1 MNPSSG
7 RGASAPSP
15 TLCRELASG
24 GRAAQK
30 PAMSSPEPVLAAVA
44 HEASEAATD
53 VERFI
58 LRGTREFTLAN
69 VALFAAGFT
78 TFALIYCVQPIMPV
92 LGRDFG
98 VDAATAS
105 LSLSATTQC
114 LAVSMLVASSLSEV
128 YGRKPVMVLSLFS
141 SSLLMI
147 ASAFAPSW
155 GSLIALRALAGVA
168 FSGLPATAMAYVGEE
183 MDAGSLG
190 LAMGLYIGGTGLGA
204 LGGRMIVGGFT
215 DLGSWRTGLLVI
227 GVLALAS
234 SVVFV
239 LALPPSRHFRPGQPS
254 PRALA
259 AGFARHLGSPTQLV
273 LYAEGLLLLGV
284 FVSLYNYLGYRL
296 MAPPYGF
303 SQTAVGLIF
312 AIGLVGIAS
321 SAWVGDLAGRLGR
334 GRVFPAL
341 VALIA
346 VGTALTLSDSVAVIL
361 LGMALLTFAFYGAHT
376 VASAWVGISAGQAK
390 AQAASL
396 YLFSYYTGS
405 SVVGW
410 AGGVAYGRGGWDG
423 VVALAGCI
431 LLVALAL
438 SVVLMRRP
446 G

>member
-1 MNPSSG
+1 MS
-7 RGASAPSP
+7 AS
-15 TLCRELASG
+15 E
-24 GRAAQK
+24 
-30 PAMSSPEPVLAAVA
+30 PAGAAVA
-44 HEASEAATD
+44 REASAAGD
-53 VERFI
+53 AARFI
-58 LRGTREFTLAN
+58 RRGTREFALAN
-69 VALFAAGFT
+69 LALFAAGFT

-128 YGRKPVMVLSLFS
+128 YGRKPVMVLSLFAS
-141 SSLLMI
+141 SALMI
-147 ASAFAPSW
+147 GSAFAPDW
-155 GSLIALRALAGVA
+155 TSLLVVRALAGIA
-168 FSGLPATAMAYVGEE
+168 FGGLPATAMAYVGEE

-204 LGGRMIVGGFT
+204 LGGRLIVGAFT
-215 DLGSWRTGLLVI
+215 DLGSWRIGLFVV
-227 GVLALAS
+227 GVLALLS
-234 SVVFV
+234 SFVFV
-239 LALPPSRHFRPGQPS
+239 LALPASRHFRPGRPD

-259 AGFARHLGSPTQLV
+259 AGFARHLGRPTQLL

-312 AIGLVGIAS
+312 AIGLVGIVS

-341 VALIA
+341 VALIGA
-346 VGTALTLSDSVAVIL
+346 GTAMTLSSSVAVIL
-361 LGMALLTFAFYGAHT
+361 LGMAVVTFAFYGAHT
-376 VASAWVGISAGQAK
+376 VASAWVGIAAGRAK

-410 AGGVAYGRGGWDG
+410 MGGVAYGRAGWDG
-423 VVALAGCI
+423 VVALAGCV

-438 SVVLMRRP
+438 SAVLARRP

>member
-1 MNPSSG
+1 M
-7 RGASAPSP
+7 APPEP
-15 TLCRELASG
+15 TL
-24 GRAAQK
+24 AAL
-30 PAMSSPEPVLAAVA
+30 P
-44 HEASEAATD
+44 HEASAAAVD

-92 LGRDFG
+92 LGHDFG

-128 YGRKPVMVLSLFS
+128 FGRKRVMVLSLFS
-141 SSLLMI
+141 SSALMI
-147 ASAFAPSW
+147 GSAFAQNW
-155 GSLIALRALAGVA
+155 TSLLDLRALAGVA

-204 LGGRMIVGGFT
+204 LGGRLIVGAFT
-215 DLGSWRTGLLVI
+215 DLGSWRTGLFVI

-239 LALPPSRHFRPGQPS
+239 LALPASRHFRPGQPS

-259 AGFARHLGSPTQLV
+259 AGFARHLGDPTQLL
-273 LYAEGLLLLGV
+273 LYAEGMLLLGV

-341 VALIA
+341 VVLIA
-346 VGTALTLSDSVAVIL
+346 AGTALTLSDSVVVIL

-376 VASAWVGISAGQAK
+376 VASAWVGLAAGGGK

-410 AGGVAYGRGGWDG
+410 TGGVAYGHGGWNG

-438 SVVLMRRP
+438 SAVLARRP
-446 G
+446 RPSGSRPGGIT

>member
-1 MNPSSG
+1 MPPSTPAALTAVAYE
-7 RGASAPSP
+7 ASA
-15 TLCRELASG
+15 
-24 GRAAQK
+24 
-30 PAMSSPEPVLAAVA
+30 AVD
-44 HEASEAATD
+44 D

-58 LRGTREFTLAN
+58 TRGTRAFTLAN

-114 LAVSMLVASSLSEV
+114 LAVAMLVASSLSEV

-141 SSLLMI
+141 SSALMI
-147 ASAFAPSW
+147 GSAFAPTW
-155 GSLIALRALAGVA
+155 TSLLLLRALAGIA

-215 DLGSWRTGLLVI
+215 DLGSWRTGLFVI
-227 GVLALAS
+227 GVLALLS

-239 LALPPSRHFRPGQPS
+239 LALPASRHFRPGRPS

-259 AGFARHLGSPTQLV
+259 AGLWRHLRNPVQML
-273 LYAEGLLLLGV
+273 LYAEGSLLLGV

-312 AIGLVGIAS
+312 AIGLVGIVS

-334 GRVFPAL
+334 GRVFPVL
-341 VALIA
+341 VVLIA
-346 VGTALTLSDSVAVIL
+346 AGTALTLSGSIAVVL
-361 LGMALLTFAFYGAHT
+361 LGMALLTFASYGAHT
-376 VASAWVGISAGQAK
+376 VASAWVGIAAGDGK

-410 AGGVAYGRGGWDG
+410 TGGLAFGTGGWTG
-423 VVALAGCI
+423 VVALAGCL
-431 LLVALAL
+431 LLVALGL
-438 SVVLMRRP
+438 SMLLGRRTA
-446 G
+446 

>member
-1 MNPSSG
+1 MP
-7 RGASAPSP
+7 
-15 TLCRELASG
+15 
-24 GRAAQK
+24 
-30 PAMSSPEPVLAAVA
+30 SPEPAPASVAPAAAAALA
-44 HEASEAATD
+44 D

-58 LRGTREFTLAN
+58 LRGTRDFTRAN

-92 LGRDFG
+92 LGREFG
-98 VDAATAS
+98 LDAATAS
-105 LSLSATTQC
+105 LSLSATTQS
-114 LAVSMLVASSLSEV
+114 LAFAMLVASSLSEA

-141 SSLLMI
+141 SSALMI
-147 ASAFAPSW
+147 GSAFAPNW
-155 GSLIALRALAGVA
+155 PTLLALRALAGLC

-183 MDAGSLG
+183 MDRGSVG

-204 LGGRMIVGGFT
+204 LAGRLIVGGFT
-215 DLGSWRTGLLVI
+215 DLGSWRLGLFVI

-239 LALPPSRHFRPGQPS
+239 LALPPSRHFRPGSPH
-254 PRALA
+254 PRAIA
-259 AGFARHLGSPTQLV
+259 AGFARHLRNPTQLI

-312 AIGLVGIAS
+312 TISLVGIAS
-321 SAWVGDLAGRLGR
+321 SAWVGDLAGRVGR

-341 VALIA
+341 VLLIA
-346 VGTALTLSDSVAVIL
+346 AGTALTLAASVVAIL

-376 VASAWVGISAGQAK
+376 VASAWVGIAAGQGK

-405 SVVGW
+405 SLVGW
-410 AGGVAYGRGGWDG
+410 VGGLAYGQGGWDG
-423 VVALAGCI
+423 VVGLSGAILA
-431 LLVALAL
+431 VALGLSGLLAL
-438 SVVLMRRP
+438 RP
-446 G
+446 VR